1 MTISFI
7 GTGNMG
13 GALARAAV
21 RAGDPQNVALAD
33 YSAEKAKTLA
43 DELGCRFAA
52 DNAAAVRASNYIL
65 LAVKPQVMK
74 GVLEGI
80 VPVLAECVKNGE
92 RKVLVTIAAG
102 LPMSFYRE
110 VLGEISIPL
119 IRLMPNTPA
128 AVGQGMTLLTSD
140 GASEDDIAGLER
152 YLREAGAVSRIPE
165 NLLDAAGCVTG
176 CAPAFTCLFL
186 EGLADGAVMA
196 GVPRAQALEYAARTV
211 MGTAALLLA
220 TASTRGSSRMRSAR
234 RAVRPSRACT
244 PWRKAALEPLRW
256 TPFSPQWKRRW
267 RCAQAN
273 ERTAGDSPACPRI

>member
-33 YSAEKAKTLA
+33 YSAEKAKALA

-152 YLREAGAVSRIPE
+152 LSLIH
-165 NLLDAAGCVTG
+165 
-176 CAPAFTCLFL
+176 
-186 EGLADGAVMA
+186 
-196 GVPRAQALEYAARTV
+196 
-211 MGTAALLLA
+211 
-220 TASTRGSSRMRSAR
+220 
-234 RAVRPSRACT
+234 
-244 PWRKAALEPLRW
+244 
-256 TPFSPQWKRRW
+256 
-267 RCAQAN
+267 
-273 ERTAGDSPACPRI
+273 I

>member
-21 RAGDPQNVALAD
+21 RAGDPQGVTLTDYAVDKARALA
-33 YSAEKAKTLA
+33 E
-43 DELGCRFAA
+43 ELGCRCAE
-52 DNAAAVRASNYIL
+52 DNAAAVRASDYIL

-80 VPVLAECVKNGE
+80 APVLAQCLQNGE
-92 RKVLVTIAAG
+92 KKILVTIAAG
-102 LPMSFYRE
+102 LPMAFYRE
-110 VLGEISIPL
+110 VLGDVKLPL

-128 AVGQGMTLLTSD
+128 AVGQGVTLLTTDS
-140 GASEDDIAGLER
+140 ASEEEIAGLER

-211 MGTAALLLA
+211 LGTAALLLA
-220 TASTRGSSRMRSAR
+220 TGKHPGQLKDEVCSPGGTTIAGVHAMEESGFRAAAMDAVLAAMDKTLAMR
-234 RAVRPSRACT
+234 
-244 PWRKAALEPLRW
+244 
-256 TPFSPQWKRRW
+256 
-267 RCAQAN
+267 
-273 ERTAGDSPACPRI
+273 AGK